1 MNASNRVTFLFLG
14 LLAGAPVS
22 VTAQEADFVVPPG
35 LYASRQ
41 YVSNRALT
49 RPANRYIRVQTTN
62 FLLHRV
68 RESDGGL
75 VVESRYCHIEQ
86 EPLGRVRTSLGPR
99 FVAAMPSW
107 EASLTRDSE
116 SEDAGAMRLAEA
128 VMVLGARLDDPA
140 DDALPADAD
149 DPRITDPDGDGN
161 PGVTVE
167 VSGFVSGQVYV
178 VQRLVRGLL
187 GTATPDG
194 RATGTVIGTGNQV
207 VIGASNAILK
217 TFTPRFEHNPDP
229 KRNTF
234 VWLPVPDGST
244 CESVMAGRDRLFG
257 EDEAGGR

>member
-1 MNASNRVTFLFLG
+1 MNASSRVAFLFLA

-22 VTAQEADFVVPPG
+22 GAAQEADFVVPPG

-49 RPANRYIRVQTTN
+49 RPANRYIRVRTTN
-62 FLLHRV
+62 ILLHRV

-86 EPLGRVRTSLGPR
+86 DPLGRVRTSLGPQ

-116 SEDAGAMRLAEA
+116 SGDAGALRLAEA
-128 VMVLGARLDDPA
+128 VIVLGARLDDPA
-140 DDALPADAD
+140 YDALPADPD
-149 DPRITDPDGDGN
+149 DPRVTDPDGDGN

-167 VSGFVSGQVYV
+167 VDGFVSGQVYV
-178 VQRLVRGLL
+178 VQRLVRGLV

-194 RATGTVIGTGNQV
+194 RVTGTVVGAGDQV
-207 VIGASNAILK
+207 VVGASNAILK

-244 CESVMAGRDRLFG
+244 CESVLAERDRLFG
-257 EDEAGGR
+257 ED

>member
-1 MNASNRVTFLFLG
+1 MKASSRVRFLFLA
-14 LLAGAPVS
+14 LLAGVPVS
-22 VTAQEADFVVPPG
+22 GAAQEADFVVPPG

-49 RPANRYIRVQTTN
+49 RPADRYIRVRTTN

-107 EASLTRDSE
+107 EAPLTRDSE
-116 SEDAGAMRLAEA
+116 SEDDGAMRLAEA

-140 DDALPADAD
+140 DEALPADAD

-167 VSGFVSGQVYV
+167 VSGFVSGQVYL

-194 RATGTVIGTGNQV
+194 RASGTVIGAGDQV

-244 CESVMAGRDRLFG
+244 CESVMAERDRLFG
-257 EDEAGGR
+257 ED

>member
-1 MNASNRVTFLFLG
+1 MNVSSQVTFLFLA

-22 VTAQEADFVVPPG
+22 GPAQEVDFVVPPG

-49 RPANRYIRVQTTN
+49 RPANRYIRVRTTS

-68 RESDGGL
+68 RESDGSL

-99 FVAAMPSW
+99 FVAAIPSW
-107 EASLTRDSE
+107 EAPLTRDSE
-116 SEDAGAMRLAEA
+116 GEGAGALRLAEA
-128 VMVLGARLDDPA
+128 VMVLGAQLDDPA

-167 VSGFVSGQVYV
+167 VDGFVSGQVYV
-178 VQRLVRGLL
+178 VQRLVRGLV

-194 RATGTVIGTGNQV
+194 RATGTVVGAGNQV
-207 VIGASNAILK
+207 VVGASNAILK

-234 VWLPVPDGST
+234 VWLPVPDVST
-244 CESVMAGRDRLFG
+244 CESVMAERDRLFG
-257 EDEAGGR
+257 ED